1 MSWRID
7 IPKADTPAQAL
18 IEGISEIWTV
28 LKEADE
34 KLIIYPWKARN
45 FARFKPLSGPAKLQN
60 ANKEFINRYFPDAY
74 FRPQP
79 GTMYL
84 NVYIGTSISLEELG
98 L

>member
-7 IPKADTPAQAL
+7 IPKADTPALAL

-34 KLIIYPWKARN
+34 KLIIYPWKSCN
-45 FARFKPLSGPAKLQN
+45 YSRFKPLSGPAKLQN
-60 ANKEFINRYFPDAY
+60 ANKEFINHYFPDAY

-84 NVYIGTSISLEELG
+84 NVHIGTSISLKELG